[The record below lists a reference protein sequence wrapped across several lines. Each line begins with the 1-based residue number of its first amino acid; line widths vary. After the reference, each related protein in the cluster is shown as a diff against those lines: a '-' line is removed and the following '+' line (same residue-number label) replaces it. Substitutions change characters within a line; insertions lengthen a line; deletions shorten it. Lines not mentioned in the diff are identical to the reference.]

1 MVRSGK
7 LWTVIDG
14 TTWLYEG
21 QERRRPTSNDIRFF
35 FDFGLEVRPFD
46 PFKDGALNEG
56 SLRSALELE
65 ARRFRA
71 LEGLLIGMDAEL
83 DDDLR
88 RRNMRRADR
97 VLADPAVGDFIERRF
112 LRPVPTQAWDLGG
125 ARRLAQSEELGRVGR
140 LYAIVDGPLLLRLED
155 EVAAW
160 ATAQGQSSVECAVK
174 VDKAYDSGLIA
185 VLATAFHDGNESSV
199 RARVFLA
206 QNIEWDRRLAGHLV
220 ARFVQFEVP
229 TDSEIVEAASN
240 EPGEPDAADAVA
252 QVRARIGEL
261 LDEYRS
267 RKRREGH
274 RHRGEATGAD
284 AFVAYESAL
293 KQIDWIAG
301 RFESGRVEA
310 AWQDVVEL
318 AERQLTEG
326 DPDKLAMSF
335 TNLAT
340 RLARH
345 NEVAWALCDLAAE
358 CAADDPAVWTARAEL
373 LRSWGRLDEALAAY
387 DRTVEDFPQNAV
399 ARNGRAETLRA
410 MGRLDEAL
418 AGYDRT
424 VEDFPENAVARN
436 GRAETLRALGRFDE
450 ALAAYDRTV
459 EDFPQDAFAR
469 TGRAETLR
477 ALGRF
482 DEALAA
488 YDRTVED
495 FPQDAF
501 AQTGRAETLRA
512 LGRYDEALAAYNRA
526 VEEFPENAVAWNG
539 RAETLRALGR
549 YDEALAAY
557 DRTVEDFPQNAVAR
571 NGRAET
577 LRVLERFDE
586 ALAACD
592 RTVEDFPE
600 NTVARSGRAETL
612 RALGRFDAALAA
624 YDRTVEDFPHDA
636 FARNGY
642 AVVLGELD
650 RFNEARAVLKH
661 IEGRPRT
668 SQDWVGLHILCMID
682 FREGVSEQLVQRL
695 ELFTVRCPFPTQ
707 RLYFETTLAVVR
719 IALKRMREARRD
731 LEAIAARPGLRV
743 EERAAMKLMEA
754 HVEAADG
761 NFDAARGRIA
771 EATNVVSFEE
781 FKLRRLQKEIERRF
795 GLGPEQALTR
805 ADEIEVSDK
814 MLGRLEMD
822 FWVSRATEA
831 IELPRAA

>member
-512 LGRYDEALAAYNRA
+512 LGQ
-526 VEEFPENAVAWNG
+526 F
-539 RAETLRALGR
+539 
-549 YDEALAAY
+549 DEALAAY

-577 LRVLERFDE
+577 LR
-586 ALAACD
+586 
-592 RTVEDFPE
+592 
-600 NTVARSGRAETL
+600 
-612 RALGRFDAALAA
+612 ALGRFDEALAA
-624 YDRTVEDFPHDA
+624 YDRTVEDFPQDA
-636 FARNGY
+636 VARNGRTETLRAAGRY
-642 AVVLGELD
+642 DEALAAYNRAVEEFPENAVAAGGD
-650 RFNEARAVLKH
+650 AAGARAV
-661 IEGRPRT
+661 
-668 SQDWVGLHILCMID
+668 
-682 FREGVSEQLVQRL
+682 
-695 ELFTVRCPFPTQ
+695 
-707 RLYFETTLAVVR
+707 
-719 IALKRMREARRD
+719 
-731 LEAIAARPGLRV
+731 
-743 EERAAMKLMEA
+743 
-754 HVEAADG
+754 
-761 NFDAARGRIA
+761 
-771 EATNVVSFEE
+771 
-781 FKLRRLQKEIERRF
+781 
-795 GLGPEQALTR
+795 
-805 ADEIEVSDK
+805 
-814 MLGRLEMD
+814 
-822 FWVSRATEA
+822 
-831 IELPRAA
+831 